1 MAKEPQRG
9 DMCDSS
15 VEIVPSALLWD
26 RAKRE

>member
-9 DMCDSS
+9 DMCDSH
-15 VEIVPSALLWD
+15 VEIGPSASLWD